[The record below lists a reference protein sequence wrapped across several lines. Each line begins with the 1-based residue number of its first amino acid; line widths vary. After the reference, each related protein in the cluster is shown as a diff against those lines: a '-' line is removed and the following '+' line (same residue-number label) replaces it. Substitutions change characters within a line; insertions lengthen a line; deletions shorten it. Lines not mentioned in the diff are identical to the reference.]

1 MRYSP
6 EMQIDH
12 HVTSKKSPKS
22 TQTTPT
28 MLLWDRQDCIPLRRI
43 LSEDDIIVLLTPVV
57 VPHNRFAD
65 NDKDPFEPLGRAIA
79 SRHSLVRHVPY
90 TKRGGITNVHY
101 EFIKRAKAIVFVIS
115 GAHVDDDV
123 SQIDLADAARTMADE
138 RPQIIVACCN
148 LQIQN
153 LHVDHFA
160 TLVQI
165 TGYSPSELEAA
176 ASIIFDDVRPP
187 TISSVPVQNLII
199 APRTWDVEVC
209 GIDMGPIHQLWTECL
224 PPKFH
229 LPQYQLVLL
238 LQRDGFSRHYVV
250 REPENKQIVGFCA
263 TFTTYPDGGQE
274 NLLGSVA
281 VLIVKNSYR
290 GRGVG
295 LTLHNYA
302 LKQLQRTR
310 GVNRLQLGS
319 AFPRLLYGVPS
330 DFFSRDWFSRRGW
343 NMDGFQPGQGQEVSD
358 WLLKFEDM
366 PAKSFSSA
374 GLTFRRCDMMEYHQV
389 LAIVSRDVARKDNM
403 GWYDQYCNLDGTP
416 HIEDVVLGL
425 EGDTIVAVALTY
437 IPNSGSPAGNDLPW
451 AKAIGADAGGVTC
464 ICIIDDHPEMV
475 NSRDSVMIRLLDM
488 CVKLLAEQ
496 GMRQLFIDGMKGG
509 DDGFQSLGFRQWARY
524 KEVWRKV

>member
-1 MRYSP
+1 
-6 EMQIDH
+6 
-12 HVTSKKSPKS
+12 
-22 TQTTPT
+22 

-57 VPHNRFAD
+57 IPHNRFAD

-79 SRHSLVRHVPY
+79 SQHPLVRHVPY

-148 LQIQN
+148 LQTQN

-165 TGYSPSELEAA
+165 AGYSPSELEAA

-281 VLIVKNSYR
+281 VLIVKNPYR
-290 GRGVG
+290 GRG
-295 LTLHNYA
+295 
-302 LKQLQRTR
+302 
-310 GVNRLQLGS
+310 
-319 AFPRLLYGVPS
+319 
-330 DFFSRDWFSRRGW
+330 
-343 NMDGFQPGQGQEVSD
+343 VSD

-389 LAIVSRDVARKDNM
+389 LEIVSRDVARKDNM
-403 GWYDQYCNLDGTP
+403 GWYDQYCNLDGTS

-475 NSRDSVMIRLLDM
+475 NSRDSVMIRLLDT

-509 DDGFQSLGFRQWARY
+509 DDGFQSLDPWSQVPSFLVSEMHVGSHPEKA
-524 KEVWRKV
+524 